1 MNKNTLYEIKDL
13 KRRYGQGFVLDIPYL
28 KIERDKSYGIV
39 GPNGSGKS
47 TLLRILAFID
57 RQDEGTVWFN
67 QDGHSGDG
75 VTSKSSHTRG
85 SVVTMLLQEP
95 YLLKR
100 SVYENIAYGLRV
112 RGIRKNIREKVNKS
126 LSMVGLDHRIFSHR
140 KWSELSG
147 GEAQRIALAARL
159 VLEPA
164 VLILDEPTASVDRV
178 SAQIIKDT
186 IKKVRKEHMTTL
198 IIAAHDLVWLHEVAD
213 EILKMHAG
221 NVMGSGEENFITG
234 PWNAEKDGLWS
245 RSLDDGQKIIVLPS
259 AGESENA
266 ILDPTSIIIS
276 TERPDHISAQNVLSG
291 RLVHMYTFEHSERVK
306 LDIQVS
312 NLSLT
317 CSVTRKA
324 ASSLGLLPG
333 LEVWVVFKASSLQW
347 Q

>member
-1 MNKNTLYEIKDL
+1 MNNNILYEIKGL
-13 KRRYGQGFVLDIPYL
+13 RRRYGQGFVLDIPYL

-67 QDGHSGDG
+67 QNIPSGDG
-75 VTSKSSHTRG
+75 SKSKSGRIKG
-85 SVVTMLLQEP
+85 AGVTMLLQEP

-112 RGIRKNIREKVNKS
+112 QGIRQNIREKVNKS
-126 LSMVGLDHRIFSHR
+126 LSMVGLDHSIFSHR

-186 IKKVRKEHMTTL
+186 IKKVRKEQMTTL
-198 IIAAHDLVWLHEVAD
+198 INDYNKQLNDIATKFNDPEFVDSLSPEAEQEMKAKFQTLNEELAQYHNQSSQVMQQANMQLIQTMNAHV
-213 EILKMHAG
+213 
-221 NVMGSGEENFITG
+221 
-234 PWNAEKDGLWS
+234 
-245 RSLDDGQKIIVLPS
+245 Q
-259 AGESENA
+259 
-266 ILDPTSIIIS
+266 
-276 TERPDHISAQNVLSG
+276 
-291 RLVHMYTFEHSERVK
+291 
-306 LDIQVS
+306 
-312 NLSLT
+312 
-317 CSVTRKA
+317 A
-324 ASSLGLLPG
+324 ASEQIAKKKNIPM
-333 LEVWVVFKASSLQW
+333 VVNKEACFFYNPSFDITQSVIEEMDKTFDEQNAAPAAA
-347 Q
+347 